1 LPSPRPKRRCKQFAS
16 AALTIDALIDSN
28 VLIAILAEAHEHHAP
43 SLDLLV
49 DGRGAQFAIAAHS
62 YAEAYNTLT
71 RRGQRAPFQFT
82 PEEAW
87 AALES
92 VRAVTGLVGLTAA
105 QTFDAI
111 RRYAQGGGIGARLY
125 DRLIG
130 EAAVVHAVPRIVTW
144 NVGHMRSLFPDLTI
158 TTPKDFRAAEIIAR

>member
-1 LPSPRPKRRCKQFAS
+1 MA
-16 AALTIDALIDSN
+16 IDALIDSN
-28 VLIAILAEAHEHHAP
+28 VLIAMLAEAHEHHGP
-43 SLDLLV
+43 SLGLLI
-49 DGRGAQFAIAAHS
+49 DGHDAQFAVAAHS

-71 RRGQRAPFQFT
+71 RRGERAPFQFT

-92 VRAVTGLVGLTAA
+92 VRAVTSLIGLTAP

-111 RRYAQGGGIGARLY
+111 RSYAHGGGIGARLY

-130 EAAVVHAVPRIVTW
+130 ETAAMHAIPQIITW
-144 NVGHMRSLFPDLTI
+144 NVGHMRSLFPRLTI
-158 TTPKDFRAAEIIAR
+158 TTPKNFIVAS

>member
-1 LPSPRPKRRCKQFAS
+1 MRFE
-16 AALTIDALIDSN
+16 ALIDSN
-28 VLIAILAEAHEHHAP
+28 VLIATLVEAHEHHGP
-43 SLDLLV
+43 SLSLLA
-49 DGRGAQFAIAAHS
+49 RGADARFAVAAHS
-62 YAEAYNTLT
+62 YAEVYSTLT
-71 RRGQRAPFQFT
+71 RRGGPAPFRFT

-111 RRYAQGGGIGARLY
+111 GSYVRSGGIGARLY

-130 EAAVVHAVPRIVTW
+130 ETATAQGIASIVTW
-144 NVGHMRSLFPDLTI
+144 NVGHMRGLFPNLTI
-158 TTPKDFRAAEIIAR
+158 ATPEEWAIARRPGG

>member
-1 LPSPRPKRRCKQFAS
+1 
-16 AALTIDALIDSN
+16 LTIDALIDSN
-28 VLIAILAEAHEHHAP
+28 VLIAMLAEAHEHHGP
-43 SLDLLV
+43 SLGLLI
-49 DGRGAQFAIAAHS
+49 DGHDAQFAVAAHS

-71 RRGQRAPFQFT
+71 RRGERAPFQFT

-92 VRAVTGLVGLTAA
+92 VRAATSLIGLTAP

-111 RRYAQGGGIGARLY
+111 RNYAQAGGIGARLY

-130 EAAVVHAVPRIVTW
+130 ETAVTHAIPQIVTW
-144 NVGHMRSLFPDLTI
+144 NVGHMRSLFPKLTI
-158 TTPKDFRAAEIIAR
+158 TTPKDFIVAS

>member
-1 LPSPRPKRRCKQFAS
+1 
-16 AALTIDALIDSN
+16 LTIDALIDSN
-28 VLIAILAEAHEHHAP
+28 VLIAILAESHEHHRP
-43 SLDLLV
+43 SLGLLI
-49 DGRGAQFAIAAHS
+49 DGRDLKFAIAAHS

-71 RRGQRAPFQFT
+71 HRGERAPFRFS

-92 VRAVTGLVGLTAA
+92 VRAVTSLIGLTAP

-111 RRYAQGGGIGARLY
+111 RSFAQGGGIGARLY

-130 EAAVVHAVPRIVTW
+130 EAARTHAIPQIVTW
-144 NVGHMRSLFPDLTI
+144 NVGHMRSLFPDLAI
-158 TTPKDFRAAEIIAR
+158 TTPKDCIVGS

>member
-1 LPSPRPKRRCKQFAS
+1 MA
-16 AALTIDALIDSN
+16 IDALIDSN
-28 VLIAILAEAHEHHAP
+28 VLIAMLAEAHEHHGP
-43 SLDLLV
+43 SLGLLI
-49 DGRGAQFAIAAHS
+49 DGRASQFAVAGHS

-71 RRGQRAPFQFT
+71 RRGERAPFQFT

-92 VRAVTGLVGLTAA
+92 VRAATSLIGLTAP

-111 RRYAQGGGIGARLY
+111 RSYAHGGGIGARLY

-130 EAAVVHAVPRIVTW
+130 EAAVTHAIPQIVTW
-144 NVGHMRSLFPDLTI
+144 NVGHMRSLFPKLTI
-158 TTPKDFRAAEIIAR
+158 TTPKDFIVAS

>member
-1 LPSPRPKRRCKQFAS
+1 LK
-16 AALTIDALIDSN
+16 IDALLDSN
-28 VLIAILAEAHEHHAP
+28 VIIALLARDHEHRDASFALIAGNNEL
-43 SLDLLV
+43 
-49 DGRGAQFAIAAHS
+49 QFAVSAHS

-71 RRGQRAPFQFT
+71 RRGDHAPFRFS

-92 VRAVTGLVGLTAA
+92 IRRITALLGLTAA

-111 RRYAQGGGIGARLY
+111 RSYSQSGGVGARLY

-130 EAAVVHAVPRIVTW
+130 ETAAVHGISSIVTW
-144 NVGHMRSLFPDLTI
+144 NTGHMQALFPSLRVM
-158 TTPKDFRAAEIIAR
+158 TPTELAAGSVSPR

>member
-1 LPSPRPKRRCKQFAS
+1 MA
-16 AALTIDALIDSN
+16 IDALIDSN
-28 VLIAILAEAHEHHAP
+28 VLIAILAEAHEHHVP
-43 SLDLLV
+43 SLGLLV
-49 DGRGAQFAIAAHS
+49 DDHDAQFAIAAHS

-71 RRGQRAPFQFT
+71 RRGERAAPFHFT
-82 PEEAW
+82 PQEAW

-92 VRAVTGLVGLTAA
+92 VRAVTSLVGLTAP

-111 RRYAQGGGIGARLY
+111 RHYAQDGGIGARLY

-130 EAAVVHAVPRIVTW
+130 EAAIAHAIPQILTW

-158 TTPKDFRAAEIIAR
+158 TTPKDFGAAMTVAS

>member
-1 LPSPRPKRRCKQFAS
+1 
-16 AALTIDALIDSN
+16 LTIDALIDSN
-28 VLIAILAEAHEHHAP
+28 VLIAILAEAHEHHGP
-43 SLDLLV
+43 SLGLLT
-49 DGRGAQFAIAAHS
+49 DDPGAQFAITAHS

-71 RRGQRAPFQFT
+71 RRGDRAPFQFS

-92 VRAVTGLVGLTAA
+92 VRAVTSLVGLTPP

-111 RRYAQGGGIGARLY
+111 RSYAQGGGTGARLY

-130 EAAVVHAVPRIVTW
+130 EAAALHAIPVIVTW
-144 NVGHMRSLFPDLTI
+144 NVSHMRSLFPGLTI
-158 TTPKDFRAAEIIAR
+158 TTPEDFRAGEIPD

>member
-1 LPSPRPKRRCKQFAS
+1 MA
-16 AALTIDALIDSN
+16 IDALIDSN
-28 VLIAILAEAHEHHAP
+28 VLIAMLAEAHEHHST
-43 SLDLLV
+43 SLGLLI
-49 DGRGAQFAIAAHS
+49 DGHDAQFAVAAHS

-71 RRGQRAPFQFT
+71 RRGERAPFQFT

-92 VRAVTGLVGLTAA
+92 VRAATSLIGLTAP

-111 RRYAQGGGIGARLY
+111 RSYAHGGGIGARLY

-130 EAAVVHAVPRIVTW
+130 EAAVTHAIPQIVTW
-144 NVGHMRSLFPDLTI
+144 NVGHMRSLFPKLTI
-158 TTPKDFRAAEIIAR
+158 TTPKDFIVAS

>member
-1 LPSPRPKRRCKQFAS
+1 MA
-16 AALTIDALIDSN
+16 IDALIDSN
-28 VLIAILAEAHEHHAP
+28 VLIAMLAEAHEHHGP
-43 SLDLLV
+43 SLGLLI
-49 DGRGAQFAIAAHS
+49 DGHDAQFAVAAHS

-71 RRGQRAPFQFT
+71 RRGERAPFQFT

-92 VRAVTGLVGLTAA
+92 VRAATSLIGLTAP

-111 RRYAQGGGIGARLY
+111 RSYAHGGGIGARLY

-130 EAAVVHAVPRIVTW
+130 ETAVTHAIPQIVTW
-144 NVGHMRSLFPDLTI
+144 NVGHMRSLFPKLTI
-158 TTPKDFRAAEIIAR
+158 TTPKDFIVAS

>member
-1 LPSPRPKRRCKQFAS
+1 MA
-16 AALTIDALIDSN
+16 IDALIDSN
-28 VLIAILAEAHEHHAP
+28 VLIAMLAEAHEHHGP
-43 SLDLLV
+43 SLRLLI
-49 DGRGAQFAIAAHS
+49 DGRASQFAVAAHS

-71 RRGQRAPFQFT
+71 RRGERAPFQFT

-92 VRAVTGLVGLTAA
+92 VRAATSLIGLTAP

-111 RRYAQGGGIGARLY
+111 RSYAHGGGIGARLY

-130 EAAVVHAVPRIVTW
+130 ETAVTHAIPQIVTW
-144 NVGHMRSLFPDLTI
+144 NVGHMRSLFPKLTI
-158 TTPKDFRAAEIIAR
+158 TTPKDFIVAS